1 MAKKISSYSKLE
13 KKLLQKV
20 GWLNRRYNFIRPG
33 DKILLGVSGGK
44 DSLSLAL
51 LLHSLKARAPFDFSV
66 TTITLDQGLGR
77 QDVERIEEWMALH
90 QIPWR
95 LKATN
100 IQETCEAVVP
110 EGKSPCSAC
119 ARFRRGILYDTAHEE
134 NAVLALGHHADDAVE
149 TLLMNIFFTGKLQSM
164 PPVLLADDGRN
175 RLIRPMLYLRE
186 RDIAQYATLTKA
198 PIVGP
203 CSCPGVQWISSGQ
216 RRKMKDLVRQM
227 ENDFPET
234 GQHLLSATG
243 NVKVSNL
250 MDHDLFDFSSLRC
263 SWEPEIF
270 QGSPW
275 KNGVSCRE
283 SRQLGGGHG
292 TCEE

>member
-1 MAKKISSYSKLE
+1 MAKEIARPPKLE

-20 GWLNRRYNFIRPG
+20 GWLNRRYNLIRPG

-44 DSLSLAL
+44 DSLTLAL
-51 LLHSLKARAPFDFSV
+51 LLHRLRARVPFDF
-66 TTITLDQGLGR
+66 TLDTITLDQGIPPE
-77 QDVERIEEWMALH
+77 DVRRIESWMVARG
-90 QIPWR
+90 IPWR
-95 LKATN
+95 LMPTN

-119 ARFRRGILYDTAHEE
+119 ARFRRGILYDVAHQEQ
-134 NAVLALGHHADDAVE
+134 AVLALGHHADDAVE

-186 RDIAQYATLTKA
+186 RDIAQYAELCEA

-203 CSCPGVQWISSGQ
+203 CSCPGARWISSSQ
-216 RRKMKDLVRQM
+216 RKKMKDLVRLM
-227 ENDFPET
+227 EGEFPET

-243 NVKVSNL
+243 NIKVSNL
-250 MDHDLFDFSSLRC
+250 MDHNLFDFSSLRC
-263 SWEPEIF
+263 SWEKELSPEL
-270 QGSPW
+270 PW
-275 KNGVSCRE
+275 KEGVSCRG